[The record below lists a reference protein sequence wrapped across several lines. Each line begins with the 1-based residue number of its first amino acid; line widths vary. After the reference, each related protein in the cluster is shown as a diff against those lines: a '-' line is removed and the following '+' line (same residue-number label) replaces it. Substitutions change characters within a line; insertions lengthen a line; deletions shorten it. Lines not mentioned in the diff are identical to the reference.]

1 MYTPVYNKSAAL
13 YGGLTKKLGY
23 ITLWGDERER
33 FYSNGYDKEKSALLY
48 SWMKTSLP
56 NIFHCMAFKKHYTF
70 LLDKNQNKSKFS
82 NMFLYLLSTLDRKED
97 FLQYKEHVHLHPVD
111 FTYDDLKEITGNKD
125 MNTSLIDSK
134 ELRGQVKGAY

>member
-1 MYTPVYNKSAAL
+1 
-13 YGGLTKKLGY
+13 
-23 ITLWGDERER
+23 
-33 FYSNGYDKEKSALLY
+33 
-48 SWMKTSLP
+48 
-56 NIFHCMAFKKHYTF
+56 
-70 LLDKNQNKSKFS
+70 
-82 NMFLYLLSTLDRKED
+82 MFLYLLSTLDRKED